1 VSHQASGWATAYTR
15 PLGASKNG
23 WALRKLLLLL
33 IANHAA
39 PCGVAWIAQR
49 RLVEETEVNRGTVIT
64 ALSDLEQCG
73 SIRRIERRR
82 PNGSRTSDIIILAP
96 DGDRGGM
103 VTPQQ
108 DDLPEGVWVPLM
120 NAGIFGTTNV
130 ASSNVA
136 SANVGQ
142 LPNPQKSRAAD
153 SLVLS
158 EPVATHREGV
168 LPLFTEPSHA
178 SAPEPAHTRAGQRC
192 AWERDPAEYEWFPTY
207 TKFDET
213 GLAAIAAD
221 DGIWREPD
229 PVRLVIDFWRDLSWH
244 FDAAAT
250 PEKVRAVKVA
260 LKAYPLDQTLMVLR
274 AVVGGLND
282 PWRREHNYDD
292 LTKIIA
298 IIPSGADAR
307 DNVDRYGTP
316 VGEEQFDEHIRIATD
331 NRRYSAL
338 LRAGEFQAIDETW
351 RFDHR
356 KRLERQMRGSFN
368 RYMAWKAEA
377 ARSGVR

>member
-1 VSHQASGWATAYTR
+1 
-15 PLGASKNG
+15 LGASKNG

-120 NAGIFGTTNV
+120 NAGIFSTTNV

-158 EPVATHREGV
+158 EPVATHR
-168 LPLFTEPSHA
+168 
-178 SAPEPAHTRAGQRC
+178 
-192 AWERDPAEYEWFPTY
+192 
-207 TKFDET
+207 
-213 GLAAIAAD
+213 
-221 DGIWREPD
+221 
-229 PVRLVIDFWRDLSWH
+229 
-244 FDAAAT
+244 
-250 PEKVRAVKVA
+250 
-260 LKAYPLDQTLMVLR
+260 
-274 AVVGGLND
+274 
-282 PWRREHNYDD
+282 
-292 LTKIIA
+292 
-298 IIPSGADAR
+298 
-307 DNVDRYGTP
+307 
-316 VGEEQFDEHIRIATD
+316 
-331 NRRYSAL
+331 
-338 LRAGEFQAIDETW
+338 
-351 RFDHR
+351 
-356 KRLERQMRGSFN
+356 
-368 RYMAWKAEA
+368 
-377 ARSGVR
+377 